1 MNDIV
6 YAGKH
11 SVTYKVPRHEHDTWE
26 LIYCTGQSGELRFDD
41 LALSYGIGTVA
52 VIPPH
57 TPHSNVSQDG
67 FTNIHV
73 NLADATLNFRQPVLI
88 QDDGN
93 RSLRGVFSGIFFQFY
108 ETSEQRESIL
118 AAYGNLL
125 VTYLLAYQK
134 ASPLSKIVQEIASHI
149 VRHYS
154 DPAYALD
161 DYLKSLPYNYDY
173 LRKLFQK
180 ELGMTPH
187 KFLNDRRLQTAAS
200 MLCSQYNDGNV
211 TEVAHLCGFREPLYF
226 SRMFKKKYGLSP
238 SFYYASRQRGEPE
251 RPKGPNSMKIMLPD
265 ETERPPYS
273 T

>member
-11 SVTYKVPRHEHDTWE
+11 SVTFRVPRHEHDTWE
-26 LIYCTGQSGELRFDD
+26 LIYCTGQGGELRFDD
-41 LALSYGIGTVA
+41 FTLPYAVGTIV
-52 VIPPH
+52 VIPPF
-57 TPHSNVSQDG
+57 TPHSNESQHG

-73 NLADATLNFRQPVLI
+73 NLADATLNFHRPIAI

-93 RSLRGVFSGIFFQFY
+93 RSILSVFSGIFFQYY
-108 ETSEQRESIL
+108 EKSEQRETLLS
-118 AAYGNLL
+118 AYGNLL
-125 VTYLLAYQK
+125 AAYLLAYRE
-134 ASPLSKIVQEIASHI
+134 ASPLSKIVQQIESHI
-149 VRHYS
+149 VRHYA

-187 KFLNDRRLQTAAS
+187 KFLTDRRLQTAAS
-200 MLCSQYNDGNV
+200 MLRSQYNDGNV

-238 SFYYASRQRGEPE
+238 SFYYAARRGPEPE
-251 RPKGPNSMKIMLPD
+251 RMPDPDSMKIMLD
-265 ETERPPYS
+265 ETE
-273 T
+273 

>member
-11 SVTYKVPRHEHDTWE
+11 SVTFRVPRHEHDSWE
-26 LIYCTGQSGELRFDD
+26 LIYCTGLEGELRFDEFT
-41 LALSYGIGTVA
+41 LPYGVGTVA
-52 VIPPH
+52 VIPPF
-57 TPHSNVSQDG
+57 TPHSNVSQNG

-73 NLADATLNFRQPVLI
+73 NMANAALNFHRPMAI

-93 RSLRGVFSGIFFQFY
+93 RSILSVFSGIFFQYY
-108 ETSEQRESIL
+108 EHSEQRETL
-118 AAYGNLL
+118 LNAYGNLL
-125 VTYLLAYQK
+125 AAYLMAYQE
-134 ASPLSKIVQEIASHI
+134 ASPHSKIVQQIEGHI
-149 VRHYS
+149 IRHYS

-161 DYLKSLPYNYDY
+161 DYLHSLPYNYDY

-187 KFLNDRRLQTAAS
+187 KFLTDRRLQTAAG
-200 MLCSQYNDGNV
+200 MLRSQYNDGNV

-238 SFYYASRQRGEPE
+238 SFYFAAKREPSSGQVSD
-251 RPKGPNSMKIMLPD
+251 PDSMKIMLD
-265 ETERPPYS
+265 EDE
-273 T
+273 

>member
-11 SVTYKVPRHEHDTWE
+11 SVTYRVPRHEHDTWE
-26 LIYCTGQSGELRFDD
+26 LIYCTGQAGELRFDD
-41 LALSYGIGTVA
+41 QVLPYGEGSIA

-57 TPHSNVSQDG
+57 TPHSNVSEHG
-67 FTNIHV
+67 FTNIHI
-73 NLADATLNFRQPVLI
+73 NMADATLNFRQPVVI

-93 RSLRGVFSGIFFQFY
+93 RSLRGVFSGVFFQFY
-108 ETSEQRESIL
+108 EPAEQRETIL

-125 VTYLLAYQK
+125 AAYLLAYQK
-134 ASPLSKIVQEIASHI
+134 ASPLSRIVQEIESHI
-149 VRHYS
+149 VRHYA

-161 DYLKSLPYNYDY
+161 EYLRSLPYNYDY

-200 MLCSQYNDGNV
+200 MLRSQYNDGNV
-211 TEVAHLCGFREPLYF
+211 TEVARLCGFREPLYF
-226 SRMFKKKYGLSP
+226 SRMFKKKYGMSP
-238 SFYYASRQRGEPE
+238 SFYYAAKRANEPPE
-251 RPKGPNSMKIMLPD
+251 SVPDPDSMKIMLED
-265 ETERPPYS
+265 E
-273 T
+273 

>member
-11 SVTYKVPRHEHDTWE
+11 SVTFRVPRHEHDTWE
-26 LIYCTGQSGELRFDD
+26 LIYCTGQGGELRFDD
-41 LALSYGIGTVA
+41 FTLPYAVGTIV
-52 VIPPH
+52 VIPPF
-57 TPHSNVSQDG
+57 TPHSNESQHG

-73 NLADATLNFRQPVLI
+73 NLADA
-88 QDDGN
+88 
-93 RSLRGVFSGIFFQFY
+93 
-108 ETSEQRESIL
+108 
-118 AAYGNLL
+118 YGNLL
-125 VTYLLAYQK
+125 AAYLLAYRE
-134 ASPLSKIVQEIASHI
+134 ASPLSKIVQQIESHI
-149 VRHYS
+149 VRHYA

-187 KFLNDRRLQTAAS
+187 KFLTDRRLQTAAS
-200 MLCSQYNDGNV
+200 MLRSQYNDGNV

-238 SFYYASRQRGEPE
+238 SFYYAARREPEPE
-251 RPKGPNSMKIMLPD
+251 RMPDPDSMKIMLD
-265 ETERPPYS
+265 ETE
-273 T
+273 

>member
-11 SVTYKVPRHEHDTWE
+11 STTYRVPRHEHDTWE
-26 LIYCTGQSGELRFDD
+26 LIYCTGQQGELRFDD
-41 LALSYGIGTVA
+41 RVLPYGVGSVA
-52 VIPPH
+52 VIPPL
-57 TPHSNVSQDG
+57 TPHSNVSQNG

-73 NLADATLNFRQPVLI
+73 NLANATLNFHQPVVL

-93 RSLRGVFSGIFFQFY
+93 RSILSVFSGIFFQFY
-108 ETSEQRESIL
+108 ESAEQRETLL

-125 VTYLLAYQK
+125 AAYLLAYRE
-134 ASPLSKIVQEIASHI
+134 ASPLSRIVQEIESHI
-149 VRHYS
+149 VRHYA

-161 DYLKSLPYNYDY
+161 DYLRSLPYNYDY

-200 MLCSQYNDGNV
+200 MLRSEYNDGNV

-238 SFYYASRQRGEPE
+238 SFYYATRRENEPKNV
-251 RPKGPNSMKIMLPD
+251 PDPDSMKIMLD
-265 ETERPPYS
+265 ERNE
-273 T
+273 

>member
-11 SVTYKVPRHEHDTWE
+11 SVTYRVPRHEHDTWE
-26 LIYCTGQSGELRFDD
+26 LIYCTGQDGELRFDS
-41 LALSYGIGTVA
+41 LSLPYTAGTVA
-52 VIPPH
+52 VIPPF
-57 TPHSNVSQDG
+57 TPHSNESQSG
-67 FTNIHV
+67 FTNIHI
-73 NLADATLNFRQPVLI
+73 NLANATLNFHQPLII

-108 ETSEQRESIL
+108 ETAGQRETIL

-125 VTYLLAYQK
+125 AAYMLAYQK
-134 ASPLSKIVQEIASHI
+134 VSPMSKIVQEVESHI
-149 VRHYS
+149 VRHYA

-161 DYLKSLPYNYDY
+161 DYLRSLPYNYDY

-200 MLCSQYNDGNV
+200 MLRSQYNDGNI
-211 TEVAHLCGFREPLYF
+211 TDVAHLCGFREPLYF

-238 SFYYASRQRGEPE
+238 SFYYAAKRDAAPRSVPDA
-251 RPKGPNSMKIMLPD
+251 NSMKIMLED
-265 ETERPPYS
+265 E
-273 T
+273 